1 MKLQSVNPYNQEL
14 LDVFEV
20 FNDNT
25 LEQALAGTD
34 QAYSHWKQFTYGK
47 RADAVKKIAGLLASQ
62 RESLAKLITCEMG
75 KLYQEALA
83 EIDKC
88 VLICEYYAE
97 NAERLLAPSP
107 VATDASRSYVTY
119 QPLGTIMAVMP
130 WNFPFWQVFRF
141 LAPILMAGNTA
152 VLKHASNVPQCAL
165 AIERLVKE
173 AGLPANC
180 FRTLMV
186 GSNKVE
192 QILSDKRI
200 KGVALTGSEL
210 AGRQIAKIA
219 GQNIKKSV
227 MELGGSDA
235 FIVLDDADL
244 NLAITTAVKSRFMNA
259 GQTCIAAKRLIVL
272 SSIADQFVEQFQQ
285 AVSQLVLGDPLEPT
299 TTLAPMARADLCSEL
314 HQQVSC
320 SLKQGAINLLGC
332 QPGEGAGNFYQASIL
347 ANVKPGVLAY
357 REEIFGPVA
366 SIIEVAND
374 KEAIEV
380 ANSSPF
386 GLGASVWSQDDERAE
401 QLALALDVGS
411 SFVNGLVRS
420 DVRLPFGGVKRSG
433 YGRELAA
440 EGVKEFTN
448 IKSVWIK

>member
-1 MKLQSVNPYNQEL
+1 MKLQSVNPFNQEL
-14 LDVFEV
+14 LDEFEV
-20 FNDNT
+20 FDNNN
-25 LEQALAGTD
+25 LEQAITEAD
-34 QAYSHWKQFTYGK
+34 QAFNHWRQFTYSK
-47 RADAVKKIAGLLASQ
+47 RADALKRLANLLKKQ
-62 RESLAKLITCEMG
+62 RDSLAKLITCEMG
-75 KLYQEALA
+75 KLYKEALA

-88 VLICEYYAE
+88 ALACEYYAD
-97 NAERLLAPSP
+97 NAEQMLAPVQ

-119 QPLGTIMAVMP
+119 QPLGIIMAVMP

-141 LAPILMAGNTA
+141 LAPVLMAGNTA

-173 AGLPANC
+173 AGLPEGC

-192 QILSDKRI
+192 QIITDKRI

-210 AGRQIAKIA
+210 AGRQVAKLA
-219 GQNIKKSV
+219 GYNLKKSV

-244 NLAITTAVKSRFMNA
+244 NITIPTAVTSRYMNA
-259 GQTCIAAKRLIVL
+259 GQTCISAKRFIVQ
-272 SSIADQFVEQFQQ
+272 SAIADQFVEQFKQ
-285 AVSQLVLGDPLEPT
+285 AVSQLTLGDPLDPS
-299 TTLAPMARADLCSEL
+299 TTLAPMARADLRSEL
-314 HQQVSC
+314 HQQVSY

-332 QPGEGAGNFYQASIL
+332 EQGEGNFYQASVL

-357 REEIFGPVA
+357 QEEIFGPVA
-366 SIIEVAND
+366 SIIEVANEQ
-374 KEAIEV
+374 EAIAV
-380 ANSSPF
+380 ANDSAY
-386 GLGASVWSQDDERAE
+386 GLGASVWSQDNERAE
-401 QLALALDVGS
+401 QLGLSLEVGNA
-411 SFVNGLVRS
+411 FINGLVKS

-440 EGVKEFTN
+440 EGIKEFMN